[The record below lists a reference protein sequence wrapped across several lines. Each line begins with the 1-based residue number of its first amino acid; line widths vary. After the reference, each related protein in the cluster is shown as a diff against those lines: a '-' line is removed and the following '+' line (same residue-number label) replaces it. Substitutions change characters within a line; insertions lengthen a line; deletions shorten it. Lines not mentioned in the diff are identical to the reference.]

1 VTHGRWLM
9 PEQISRVPMTSF
21 LLDTTVHIHWT
32 RSVPAVRRWLRDA
45 ILSDDELL
53 TSVVSVSEVYAGA
66 RAAELE
72 PLYWYFHE
80 LEVVPVTHSF
90 GVVAGRLR
98 YHLAR
103 EGRQLHLADSLIAAT
118 AIETRC
124 TLVTANRKDFA
135 AIRGLTILDGEPYG

>member
-1 VTHGRWLM
+1 
-9 PEQISRVPMTSF
+9 MTNF

-32 RSVPAVRRWLRDA
+32 RAVPTVRRWLRDA
-45 ILSDDELL
+45 ILSDDELF

-66 RAAELE
+66 RPGELD
-72 PLYWYFHE
+72 PLSFYFHE
-80 LEVVPVTHSF
+80 LEVLPVTHSF

-118 AIETRC
+118 AIEARC
-124 TLVTANRKDFA
+124 TLVTANRKDFE
-135 AIRGLTILDGEPYG
+135 AIPGVTVLDGGPYS